1 MEELKKQSGR
11 TGRWIVAAVIVV
23 IVFFAARYM
32 LRERLAIREVQVT
45 YQELVNTVP
54 TNGRVEPETNYEY
67 HSPVSTTIKA
77 VYVQPGDHVPAG
89 KLLVQLD
96 DVEARAHVATAE
108 SGVKAA
114 QAALEAATHNGTQ
127 AERQASAADITRAQ
141 LDRDQARHDLDALT
155 KLNATG
161 AASANEVAA
170 AKQRLDT
177 AEASLHASQQSA
189 SSRYS
194 PAEVARAQAALTE
207 AEANLAAA
215 REVVAQSSYYAPISG
230 TVYSLDAQ
238 PTDFAE
244 AGKLLL
250 QMADLDHERVRAY
263 FDEPDIGKLA
273 VGQQIVIRWD
283 AKPGEE
289 WHGHIA
295 RTPATVVPFTTRNV
309 GEVLVALD
317 GSHDD
322 LLPDTNVT
330 VTVTTSNEPNVLCV
344 PQEAMHP
351 ESGKFYVYKVD
362 DGKLKKTPV
371 VTGTINLSQV
381 AILSGLHAGDWVAT
395 STVNGEP
402 LKEGIPIK
410 VVK

>member
-381 AILSGLHAGDWVAT
+381 AILSGLQAGDWVAT
-395 STVNGEP
+395 STVDGEP